1 MQERI
6 IEIII
11 YLLEEFRHQQ
21 SADNY
26 HDLSNE
32 LISRGYTENEINFAF
47 TWVFNH
53 IQGKNT
59 GSQDQFEYAESSSR
73 VLHDVER
80 LIITPEAYGYL
91 LQLKHLSLISDY
103 ELENIIE
110 RVISQGSSTVT
121 LEEIKAL
128 TASMLLGSDSNNL
141 WDGVFFHPGTNTI
154 H

>member
-21 SADNY
+21 SDETY
-26 HDLSNE
+26 HDLSSE
-32 LISRGYTENEINFAF
+32 LISRGYTEHEINYAF
-47 TWVFNH
+47 SWVFNH
-53 IQGKNT
+53 LQKKT
-59 GSQDQFEYAESSSR
+59 ADSQEHFKYSENSNR

-80 LIITPEAYGYL
+80 MVISTDAYGYL
-91 LQLKHLSLISDY
+91 LQLKYLGIISDY
-103 ELENIIE
+103 ELENVVD
-110 RVISQGSSTVT
+110 RLLSLGTSSVS
-121 LEEIKAL
+121 LDDVKAI
-128 TASMLLGSDSNNL
+128 TASMLLGSDSNNG

>member
-21 SADNY
+21 SDDNY

-47 TWVFNH
+47 SWVFDHMQSKSAN
-53 IQGKNT
+53 NNE
-59 GSQDQFEYAESSSR
+59 QFEYAKNSSR
-73 VLHDVER
+73 ILHDVER
-80 LIITPEAYGYL
+80 LIISPEAYGYL
-91 LQLKHLSLISDY
+91 LQLKHLGLVTDY

-110 RVISQGSSTVT
+110 RVLSLGSSTIG
-121 LEEIKAL
+121 LEEIKSI

-141 WDGVFFHPGTNTI
+141 WDGVFFHPGTNSI